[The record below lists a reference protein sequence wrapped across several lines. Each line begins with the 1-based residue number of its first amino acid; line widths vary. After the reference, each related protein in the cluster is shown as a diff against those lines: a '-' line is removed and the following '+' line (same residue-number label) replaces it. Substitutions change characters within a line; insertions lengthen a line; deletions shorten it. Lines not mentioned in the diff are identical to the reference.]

1 LKTFAVI
8 DFETTGLSPDMGD
21 RATEVGVDILS
32 DGQIVDSYQSLINP
46 GRAIPAFVQELTGIS
61 NGMVR
66 NAPDG
71 ATVMQALHAFVGDI
85 PFIAHNASFD
95 AKFLDA
101 EYARAGLRRRTE
113 FACSLLLARRMY
125 PDMPNHKLGTLVRH
139 LSLPVKGDYH
149 RALAD
154 AEMTAH
160 LLARMLED
168 LEQIMDPELVCH
180 TTLYKLQRVPK
191 KTFAAAIALITEK
204 KEKEKHSALSSINIQ
219 SEKTNA

>member
-1 LKTFAVI
+1 MKTFAVI

-21 RATEVGVDILS
+21 RATEVGVVILS

-125 PDMPNHKLGTLVRH
+125 PDMPNHKLGTLVRY
-139 LSLPVKGDYH
+139 LSLPVTGAYH

-160 LLARMLED
+160 LLARMLTD
-168 LEQIMDPELVCH
+168 LEQQMDAELVCH
-180 TTLYKLQRVPK
+180 ATLNQLQRVPK
-191 KTFAAAIALITEK
+191 KTFGDAIARIME
-204 KEKEKHSALSSINIQ
+204 EKENNPKQTSIPIHE
-219 SEKTNA
+219 EKTNA

>member
-1 LKTFAVI
+1 
-8 DFETTGLSPDMGD
+8 M
-21 RATEVGVDILS
+21 ILS
-32 DGQIVDSYQSLINP
+32 NGQIVDSYQSLINP
-46 GRAIPAFVQELTGIS
+46 RRSIPAFVQELTGIT

-66 NAPDG
+66 KAPEG
-71 ATVMQALHAFVGDI
+71 PSVMRELHSFVGNI

-125 PDMPNHKLGTLVRH
+125 PQMPNHKLGTLVKY
-139 LSLPVKGDYH
+139 LSLPTSGDYH

-160 LLARMLED
+160 LLARILSD
-168 LEQIMDPELVCH
+168 LENQLDASLVSH
-180 TTLYKLQRVPK
+180 QSLTKLQRVPK
-191 KTFAAAIALITEK
+191 KTFAATITRMNEK
-204 KEKEKHSALSSINIQ
+204 KRKDTANKIQ
-219 SEKTNA
+219 TEEANV

>member
-1 LKTFAVI
+1 MKKFAVI

-21 RATEVGVDILS
+21 RATEVGVVILCN
-32 DGQIVDSYQSLINP
+32 GEIVDSYQSLINP
-46 GRAIPAFVQELTGIS
+46 GRPIPAFVQELTGIS

-71 ATVMQALHAFVGDI
+71 PSVMRALQSFVGDI

-125 PDMPNHKLGTLVRH
+125 PDMPNHKLGTLVRY
-139 LSLPVKGDYH
+139 LSLPTTGDYH

-160 LLARMLED
+160 LLARMLRD
-168 LEQIMDPELVCH
+168 LEQQLDADLVSH
-180 TTLYKLQRVPK
+180 TALTKLQRVPK
-191 KTFAAAIALITEK
+191 KTFADTIARMQ
-204 KEKEKHSALSSINIQ
+204 EKEISN
-219 SEKTNA
+219 KTHTEDANV

>member
-8 DFETTGLSPDMGD
+8 DFETTGLSPDLGD
-21 RATEVGVDILS
+21 RATEVGVVILS
-32 DGQIVDSYQSLINP
+32 NGQIVDSYQSLINP

-71 ATVMQALHAFVGDI
+71 ASVMQALHAFVGDI

-125 PDMPNHKLGTLVRH
+125 PDMPNHKLGTLVRY

-168 LEQIMDPELVCH
+168 LEQQLDPDLVSH
-180 TTLYKLQRVPK
+180 AVLNQLQRVPK
-191 KTFAAAIALITEK
+191 KNFAAAILRM
-204 KEKEKHSALSSINIQ
+204 KEKEKEK
-219 SEKTNA
+219 EKTGVR

>member
-1 LKTFAVI
+1 MILKTYAVI
-8 DFETTGLSPDMGD
+8 DFETTGLSPNLGD
-21 RATEVGVDILS
+21 RVTEVGVVILS
-32 DGQIVDSYQSLINP
+32 NGQIVDSYQSLINP
-46 GRAIPAFVQELTGIS
+46 RRAIPAFVQELTGIT

-66 NAPDG
+66 NAPEG
-71 ATVMQALHAFVGDI
+71 PSVMHELHQFVGDI

-125 PDMPNHKLGTLVRH
+125 PDMPNHKLGTLVRY
-139 LSLPVKGDYH
+139 LSLPTSGDYH

-160 LLARMLED
+160 LLARMLVD
-168 LEQIMDPELVCH
+168 LENQLDANLVSH
-180 TTLYKLQRVPK
+180 AILNKLQRVPK
-191 KTFAAAIALITEK
+191 KNFAATITRMNEK
-204 KEKEKHSALSSINIQ
+204 NRKDTANKIQ
-219 SEKTNA
+219 IEEANV

>member
-1 LKTFAVI
+1 MKTFAVI
-8 DFETTGLSPDMGD
+8 DFETTGLSPDLGD
-21 RATEVGVDILS
+21 RATEVGVVILA

-71 ATVMQALHAFVGDI
+71 AAVMQAVHSFVGDI

-125 PDMPNHKLGTLVRH
+125 QDMPNHKLGTLVSM
-139 LSLPVKGDYH
+139 LSLPVTGDYH

-160 LLARMLED
+160 LLARMLTD
-168 LEQIMDPELVCH
+168 LEQQLNPDLVSH
-180 TTLYKLQRVPK
+180 AVLNQLQRVPK
-191 KTFAAAIALITEK
+191 KNFAAAILHM
-204 KEKEKHSALSSINIQ
+204 KEQMQKSAAESS
-219 SEKTNA
+219 

>member
-1 LKTFAVI
+1 MKKFAVI

-21 RATEVGVDILS
+21 RATEVGVVILCN
-32 DGQIVDSYQSLINP
+32 GEIVDSYQSLINP
-46 GRAIPAFVQELTGIS
+46 GRPIPAFVQELTGIS

-71 ATVMQALHAFVGDI
+71 PSVMQALQSFVGDI

-125 PDMPNHKLGTLVRH
+125 PDMPNHKLGTLVRY
-139 LSLPVKGDYH
+139 LSLPTTGDYH

-160 LLARMLED
+160 LLARMLRD
-168 LEQIMDPELVCH
+168 LEQQLDADLVSH
-180 TTLYKLQRVPK
+180 TALTKLQRVPK
-191 KTFAAAIALITEK
+191 KTFADTIARMQ
-204 KEKEKHSALSSINIQ
+204 EKEISN
-219 SEKTNA
+219 KTHTEDANL

>member
-1 LKTFAVI
+1 MKTFAVI
-8 DFETTGLSPDMGD
+8 DFETTGLSPDLGD
-21 RATEVGVDILS
+21 RATEVGVVILS
-32 DGQIVDSYQSLINP
+32 NGQIVDSYQSLINP

-71 ATVMQALHAFVGDI
+71 ASVMQALHAFVGDI

-125 PDMPNHKLGTLVRH
+125 PDMPNHKLGTLVRY
-139 LSLPVKGDYH
+139 LSLPVTGAYH

-160 LLARMLED
+160 LLARMLTD
-168 LEQIMDPELVCH
+168 LEQQMDAELVCH
-180 TTLYKLQRVPK
+180 ATLNQLQRVPK
-191 KTFAAAIALITEK
+191 KTFADAIARIME
-204 KEKEKHSALSSINIQ
+204 EKENNPKQTSIPIHE
-219 SEKTNA
+219 EKTNA

>member
-1 LKTFAVI
+1 MKKFAVI
-8 DFETTGLSPDMGD
+8 DFETTGLSPDLGD
-21 RATEVGVDILS
+21 RATEVGVVILCN
-32 DGQIVDSYQSLINP
+32 GEIVDSYQSLINP
-46 GRAIPAFVQELTGIS
+46 GRPIPAFVQELTGIS

-71 ATVMQALHAFVGDI
+71 PSVMKALQSFVGDI

-125 PDMPNHKLGTLVRH
+125 PDMPNHKLGTLVRY
-139 LSLPVKGDYH
+139 LSLPTTGDYH

-160 LLARMLED
+160 LLARMLRD
-168 LEQIMDPELVCH
+168 LEQQLDADLVSH
-180 TTLYKLQRVPK
+180 TALTKLQRVPK
-191 KTFAAAIALITEK
+191 KTFADTIARMQ
-204 KEKEKHSALSSINIQ
+204 EKETSN
-219 SEKTNA
+219 KTHIEDANV

>member
-1 LKTFAVI
+1 LKKFAVI
-8 DFETTGLSPDMGD
+8 DFETTGLSPDLGD
-21 RATEVGVDILS
+21 RATEVGVVILCN
-32 DGQIVDSYQSLINP
+32 GEIVDSYQSLINP
-46 GRAIPAFVQELTGIS
+46 GRPIPAFVQELTGIS

-71 ATVMQALHAFVGDI
+71 PSVMKALQSFVGDI

-125 PDMPNHKLGTLVRH
+125 PDMPNHKLGTLVRY
-139 LSLPVKGDYH
+139 LSLPTTGDYH

-160 LLARMLED
+160 LLARMLRD
-168 LEQIMDPELVCH
+168 LEQQLDADLVSH
-180 TTLYKLQRVPK
+180 TALTKLQRVPK
-191 KTFAAAIALITEK
+191 KTFADTIARMQ
-204 KEKEKHSALSSINIQ
+204 EKETSN
-219 SEKTNA
+219 KTHIEDANV